1 MIQKSILN
9 EPKWGGHK
17 QSFVGDGAPGLI
29 IATALATTTKN
40 DNPVGNFVNSRRR
53 VARNSQLGGCF
64 GFLGAEPPAT
74 ECQWGSWGKA
84 PSRRRLGVRGQS
96 PQPPEARGPGGG
108 APSARKFL
116 HFICKNNFILGLF
129 SLNNNAFKTWVRN
142 WQCKQD

>member
-9 EPKWGGHK
+9 EPKWGRHK

-29 IATALATTTKN
+29 VATALATTTKN

-53 VARNSQLGGCF
+53 VARNSQWGGCF
-64 GFLGAEPPAT
+64 GVL
-74 ECQWGSWGKA
+74 
-84 PSRRRLGVRGQS
+84 GQS
-96 PQPPEARGPGGG
+96 PQLPDANGGLEAKLPAPEAGSLGAKPPAAGGTG
-108 APSARKFL
+108 AWGRSPQPSKIL
-116 HFICKNNFILGLF
+116 HFFCKNNFILGLF